1 MINWAHV
8 AELYAEF
15 GEDAFLEVL
24 QVFMSEVTD
33 GLAALAA
40 AQSATEH
47 RESFHFLKGA
57 ALNLG
62 FEDVAALC
70 DEGEMRAARS
80 ADFIEQKAQIMILF
94 PNTFAQFEKSW
105 RHEIASAR

>member
-15 GEDAFLEVL
+15 GEDAFVEVL
-24 QVFMSEVTD
+24 QVFMSEVTE
-33 GLAALAA
+33 GLATLAA
-40 AQSATEH
+40 AQSPAEH

-62 FEDVAALC
+62 FEEVAALC
-70 DEGEMRAARS
+70 DEGEIRAESR

-94 PNTFAQFEKSW
+94 PSTFAQFEQTW
-105 RHEIASAR
+105 RDKIAFAG